1 MSSGWSSR
9 ERMLAALSC
18 REPDRTP
25 CCFML
30 FKGLREQ
37 CGDVAEFVDR
47 QLAMGLD
54 ATVAIPMRPMRRP
67 LPMPEIGNLRGLPVE
82 FPSDVQVRDWREQ
95 REGAPPV
102 LHREYVTPSG
112 RLYTT
117 VELSEDFTHNDRIG
131 LFDDFVIPR
140 GVERLISREE
150 HLAALRHVL
159 APPTDRHIA
168 EFRENARRAKRIA
181 DKHGLLVTGEWGVL
195 FDAACW
201 LCGMQEMA
209 MMTMEQ
215 PDLAGEVLDIVAEW
229 NRRRMTVMLDAG
241 LDLFIRRAWY
251 ETADFLSPEMYR
263 RFILP
268 HVRRDSDC
276 AHAAGARLGSITTS
290 AYTPLLDLML
300 EAGIDA
306 LIGLDPV
313 QDAYADFALL
323 KQKTRGRMCLWGGV
337 NGCVTIEMGAPDEVR
352 EAVRSAM
359 TALAPGGGFIL
370 SPVDNVIRYDEHVKR
385 NVQALI
391 ETWRSCTQVS
401 T

>member
-1 MSSGWSSR
+1 
-9 ERMLAALSC
+9 MLSALSC

-37 CGDVAEFVDR
+37 CSDVAEFVER

-54 ATVAIPMRPMRRP
+54 VTVAIPMRPMRRP
-67 LPMPEIGNLRGLPVE
+67 VPMPEIGNLRGLPVE
-82 FPSDVQVRDWREQ
+82 FPPDVEVRDWLEERA
-95 REGAPPV
+95 GARPV
-102 LHREYVTPSG
+102 LHREYVTPAG
-112 RLYTT
+112 RLHTA
-117 VELSEDFTHNDRIG
+117 VELSKDFTHNDRIA

-140 GVERLISREE
+140 AVKRLVWREE
-150 HLAALRHVL
+150 HLAPLRHVL
-159 APPTDRHIA
+159 APPTNRHIA
-168 EFRENARRAKRIA
+168 DFRENARHAKKIA

-201 LCGMQEMA
+201 LCGMHEMV
-209 MMTMEQ
+209 MMMMEQ
-215 PDLAGEVLDIVAEW
+215 PELAGGVLDIIAEW
-229 NRRRMTVMLDAG
+229 NRGRMSVMLDEG

-251 ETADFLSPEMYR
+251 ETADFVSPDMYR

-268 HVRRDSDC
+268 HVRRDSDL

-290 AYTPLLDLML
+290 GYMPLLDLML

-313 QDAYADFALL
+313 QDAYADFPLL
-323 KQKTRGRMCLWGGV
+323 KQKTQGRMCLWGGV
-337 NGCVTIEMGAPDEVR
+337 NGCMTVEMGRPEEVR
-352 EAVRSAM
+352 DAVHSAM
-359 TALAPGGGFIL
+359 TTVAPGGGFIL
-370 SPVDNVIRYDEHVKR
+370 SPVDNVIRYDEPVQR

-391 ETWRSCTQVS
+391 DAWRSYVDAAS
-401 T
+401 SPR